1 MSTPDVRAAIAR
13 AEPFVPEPPRPL
25 VRELPPAD
33 PFPVEALGDVLGPA
47 ARAIHARVQAPVAIC
62 AQSVLAAAT
71 LAVQGHGDVELPT
84 GQARPVSGYFLTVAG
99 SGERKTSAD
108 NEALWPIR
116 KRERALR
123 EKYDAEALD
132 HLNGKLAWE
141 KARDGAIRRAK
152 GDRAAIK
159 SALDALGPAPA
170 APLTPM
176 LTCPEPTFEG
186 LCRLLAEGWPSIG
199 IFAGEAGQFIGG
211 HGMSDD
217 AKLRTAAGLS
227 SVWDG
232 EPIRRVRAGDG
243 ASVLPGRRVAVHL
256 LAQPDVA
263 ALMLADRLLVGQG
276 LLSRFLVSAP
286 ESAAGTR
293 LWREPGPEA
302 EAALKRYGARLL
314 DVLERPL
321 PLAEGKL
328 NDLAPRVLPLAPAAR
343 GLWIGFADNIETQI
357 GPDGALSS
365 IRPLANK
372 VAEHAA
378 RLAGVLALAANIEAA
393 EITSAN
399 MEAGI
404 RLAEHY
410 AAEGLRVFEA
420 SRIDGDLA
428 LAQRLL
434 DWLRSAWGEPTFSL
448 PDVYQTGPNPIR
460 DKRTAARLVGILED
474 HGHAVRVEGGG
485 VVAGQRRRDV
495 WRIVSRT

>member
-33 PFPVEALGDVLGPA
+33 PFPIEALGDVLGPA

-62 AQSVLAAAT
+62 GQSVLAAAT

-108 NEALWPIR
+108 NEALRPIR

-132 HLNGKLAWE
+132 YLNGKLAWE

-186 LCRLLAEGWPSIG
+186 LCRLLASGWPSIG

-227 SVWDG
+227 SAWDG

-276 LLSRFLVSAP
+276 WF
-286 ESAAGTR
+286 
-293 LWREPGPEA
+293 
-302 EAALKRYGARLL
+302 
-314 DVLERPL
+314 
-321 PLAEGKL
+321 
-328 NDLAPRVLPLAPAAR
+328 
-343 GLWIGFADNIETQI
+343 
-357 GPDGALSS
+357 
-365 IRPLANK
+365 
-372 VAEHAA
+372 
-378 RLAGVLALAANIEAA
+378 
-393 EITSAN
+393 
-399 MEAGI
+399 
-404 RLAEHY
+404 
-410 AAEGLRVFEA
+410 
-420 SRIDGDLA
+420 SRI
-428 LAQRLL
+428 
-434 DWLRSAWGEPTFSL
+434 
-448 PDVYQTGPNPIR
+448 
-460 DKRTAARLVGILED
+460 LV
-474 HGHAVRVEGGG
+474 
-485 VVAGQRRRDV
+485 
-495 WRIVSRT
+495 